1 VSANT
6 KVKRKNLEIFVAVL
20 VSRLQPAFIYALLFL
35 DHRFQP
41 DMNITPL
48 QKPYKIVSQDG
59 RTKKGITAGSLHELT
74 GRGNCFV
81 QHLAEIAFNEKHIFF
96 CF

>member
-1 VSANT
+1 
-6 KVKRKNLEIFVAVL
+6 
-20 VSRLQPAFIYALLFL
+20 
-35 DHRFQP
+35 
-41 DMNITPL
+41 MNITPL

-59 RTKKGITAGSLHELT
+59 RTKKGITAGSLDELT

-81 QHLAEIAFNEKHIFF
+81 QHLAEISLKEKHFLF